1 MYSSYT
7 TQRIYIY
14 IRVCVVY
21 VKFRHL
27 GSTKLWLLFPFYSC
41 DQPDGDHVGSNIL
54 LIVWWTELLCSDR
67 TYCVCVCVSAVTPN
81 DNWSQVKSSRRAYLR
96 SQLQLTVALP
106 NISDNTSR
114 YCVTC
119 SAPSTHTNPPA
130 SAQPRNITEIFERL
144 SSKHLT

>member
-67 TYCVCVCVSAVTPN
+67 TYCVCVCVLAVTPN

-106 NISDNTSR
+106 NISQTIPVATVSR
-114 YCVTC
+114 AQRHQRTQIRLPVHSPGTLQKYLNVCRR
-119 SAPSTHTNPPA
+119 ST
-130 SAQPRNITEIFERL
+130 
-144 SSKHLT
+144 